1 MNIQIQ
7 SVRFDAD
14 KKLITFIEEKVSK
27 LDRYAEDILS
37 ADVTLRLDKDS
48 QHGNKV
54 AVLKVDVAGDLLV
67 AERQCKSF
75 EEAVDQCID
84 AIRKQLEKHKCRA

>member
-14 KKLITFIEEKVSK
+14 KKLLAFIEEKVSK
-27 LDRYAEDILS
+27 LDRFADDILS
-37 ADVTLRLDKDS
+37 ADVTLRIDKDN

-54 AVLKVDVAGDLLV
+54 AVLKIDVAGDLLV

-75 EEAVDQCID
+75 EEAVDQTID
-84 AIRKQLEKHKCRA
+84 AIRKQMEKHKCKA